1 MQNKVLNEVAIEQMD
16 DLIKAVK
23 GGSSGFDV
31 DGTLPELQDG
41 EVTDPLMAVGNDG
54 KAKKLPVKTLFGKY
68 NLRGSGNIDL
78 YRHNISIQVKSGV
91 ETKGYIYINYIS
103 SENTIVDTLTDLRTL
118 IKEFTNNFVNVPCS
132 GYYLATSAT
141 ASPVI
146 GLYNED
152 GAILIIYND
161 GVGNGSAIIS
171 NSVIVDTVT
180 TI

>member
-23 GGSSGFDV
+23 DGG
-31 DGTLPELQDG
+31 
-41 EVTDPLMAVGNDG
+41 
-54 KAKKLPVKTLFGKY
+54 
-68 NLRGSGNIDL
+68 GNIVL

-103 SENTIVDTLTDLRTL
+103 SENTIVETLTDLRTL

-132 GYYLATSAT
+132 GYYLATST
-141 ASPVI
+141 IASPVI

-152 GAILIIYND
+152 GVISLIYND
-161 GVGNGSAIIS
+161 GAGTGGAIILS
-171 NSVIVDTVT
+171 SSVIVDTVT